1 MKTSDLTKWIE
12 SELKLTHGAKAGE
25 PFKLLPWQRQFCH
38 GAFKRG
44 VARAALSVARG
55 PGKTTLLA
63 AIAAAAV
70 KGPLRQPRG
79 EILLVAS
86 SLDQA
91 RIAFGDACAFL
102 GVSAPKA
109 GLWRYQNNN
118 HRAVLEHIPSGTKLK
133 AIASD
138 YRRAHG
144 ARPSL
149 AVLDEGA
156 QWPVGTS
163 DAMYSAI
170 NTSLGKTAGSRL
182 VAIGTRPVDQAHWF
196 QRLLGDADFALCHAA
211 TAEDNPF
218 DQSTW
223 EKACPQLKRLPHLLK
238 AFQAEA
244 RKAERDPALLAQF
257 RALRLN
263 MGVSDVVVLYLCS
276 PHEWQASESMAAAKD
291 GPCYWGIDLGQTAAM
306 SAVAS
311 YWPQTGRL
319 EALAA
324 FPAEPDIATRER
336 ADGVKAGTY
345 QAMVDRGEL
354 LLLGSKV
361 VPVAQL
367 LNAAQ
372 ERLGYPDS
380 IACDRWRLGEL
391 HEAMTDAALLA
402 PVVARGQGYKDGSED
417 VRLFQTALLEG
428 RVSPRV
434 SLLLRSALAET
445 RLVQDPAGN
454 AKIAKAGEGQR
465 RRNGRDDPAVAA
477 VQAVALAERQPKR
490 KVVPVRHIP
499 LDAMA

>member
-1 MKTSDLTKWIE
+1 MRVQELSKWIE
-12 SELKLTHGAKAGE
+12 TELRLTTGHKAGK
-25 PFKLLPWQRQFCH
+25 PFKLLRWQRGFVH

-44 VARAALSVARG
+44 VGRAALSVARG

-63 AIAAAAV
+63 ALGASAV

-79 EILLVAS
+79 EIVLVAS

-91 RIAFGDACAFL
+91 RIAFADILAFL
-102 GVSAPKA
+102 KVQGPKA
-109 GLWRYQNNN
+109 GLWRVQNNTQ
-118 HRAVLEHIPSGTKLK
+118 RAMLEHIPTGVKVK

-138 YRRAHG
+138 PRRAHG
-144 ARPSL
+144 LRPSL
-149 AVLDEGA
+149 AILDEPA
-156 QWPVGTS
+156 QWPIGTS
-163 DAMYSAI
+163 DAMYAAI
-170 NTSLGKTAGSRL
+170 NTSLGKVPNSRL

-196 QRLLGDADFALCHAA
+196 QRLLGDADYALCHAA

-218 DQSTW
+218 DVATW
-223 EKACPQLKRLPHLLK
+223 EKACPQLKQLPYLFREFK
-238 AFQAEA
+238 DEA

-276 PHEWQASESMAAAKD
+276 PDEWASAESMAAAKD

-306 SAVAS
+306 SAVAA

-319 EALAA
+319 EGLAA
-324 FPAEPDIATRER
+324 FPAGPDIATRER
-336 ADGVKAGTY
+336 QDGVRAGTY

-354 LLLGSKV
+354 LLLGRKV
-361 VPVAQL
+361 VPVGEL
-367 LNAAQ
+367 LHVAQ
-372 ERLGYPDS
+372 ERLGYPEQ

-445 RLVQDPAGN
+445 RLVQDAAGN

-490 KVVPVRHIP
+490 RVVPVRHIP
-499 LDAMA
+499 LDAMV